1 MRHSTRPYS
10 LRRTL
15 RGVVVSFLAL
25 TMVAALGC
33 FGARHQRH
41 HKRHGFTGDT
51 GTVQVISAEVGG
63 KNVFIP
69 STIVTTSGHPV
80 TLSIYNTT
88 DVPHGFRIE
97 ALGIAEVLPAQSEHV
112 VELPA
117 MEPNQVLR
125 IQCHLHTAHRTAT
138 LVVLKAG
145 NKPGEDGD

>member
-1 MRHSTRPYS
+1 MKLELERPRAARASVAIAAVGLMLLASACHGPRHH
-10 LRRTL
+10 
-15 RGVVVSFLAL
+15 RGHHGFVEDEGPIQVVSTL
-25 TMVAALGC
+25 
-33 FGARHQRH
+33 
-41 HKRHGFTGDT
+41 
-51 GTVQVISAEVGG
+51 VGS

-88 DVPHGFRIE
+88 DVPHGFRIP